1 MVSVTA
7 KVYMKDIDEAF
18 KHISKVQTHL
28 GINIQYALTASA
40 ETVKNNADTNLKSEL
55 FADIPGVQGQSMPR
69 PEQSIF
75 TNWDL
80 SQPITYNNGVYE
92 KELINNSKHAAAVEF
107 GTMPP
112 ITPRYSEFLK
122 FQLSDGRI
130 IEALE
135 VKGQPPKLYTTHAI
149 QQSIRDITRM
159 FSIAMI
165 DSWRQIECPI

>member
-7 KVYMKDIDEAF
+7 KVYMKDIDEVF
-18 KHISKVQTHL
+18 KHISRVHKHL
-28 GINIQYALTASA
+28 GFNIQCALTTSA
-40 ETVKNNADTNLKSEL
+40 ETVKNNADTNLQSQL

-80 SQPITYNNGVYE
+80 NQPIIYNDGIYE
-92 KELINNSKHAAAVEF
+92 KKLINNSAHAAAVEL

-112 ITPRYSEFLK
+112 ITPRHSEFLK

-130 IEALE
+130 VESLE

-149 QQSIRDITRM
+149 EQSMKDITRM